1 MEARQA
7 GEERGGEERGESVHP
22 SLRIGC
28 GCGCV
33 LSSLP
38 LSCAPCAAGVLLEQ
52 CHDHRFF
59 AQGGRE
65 GGREGSE
72 VGTGA
77 RGVLTPV
84 KLPQRETTSTA
95 QQSILIHANC
105 IEVAITEIEPGRV
118 KEIIFTC
125 EHFMESKIFD

>member
-1 MEARQA
+1 MSRSTRLYGSDVAVGVCSPRFPSPARRA
-7 GEERGGEERGESVHP
+7 RPAFYWNSATIIVFSRK
-22 SLRIGC
+22 
-28 GCGCV
+28 
-33 LSSLP
+33 
-38 LSCAPCAAGVLLEQ
+38 
-52 CHDHRFF
+52 
-59 AQGGRE
+59 
-65 GGREGSE
+65 EGSE

-105 IEVAITEIEPGRV
+105 IEVVITEIEPGRV

>member
-1 MEARQA
+1 MWVCA
-7 GEERGGEERGESVHP
+7 
-22 SLRIGC
+22 L
-28 GCGCV
+28 
-33 LSSLP
+33 LFLP
-38 LSCAPCAAGVLLEQ
+38 LSSSPSARAAGVLLEQ

-65 GGREGSE
+65 GSE
-72 VGTGA
+72 VGTGS

-105 IEVAITEIEPGRV
+105 IEVVITEIEPGRV

-125 EHFMESKIFD
+125 EHFMESNIFD

>member
-7 GEERGGEERGESVHP
+7 GEERGGEERGESVGP
-22 SLRIGC
+22 PVSTDRMWLWVCALLASPLLRAVRGRRFIGT
-28 GCGCV
+28 V
-33 LSSLP
+33 PRSS
-38 LSCAPCAAGVLLEQ
+38 
-52 CHDHRFF
+52 FF
-59 AQGGRE
+59 RAR
-65 GGREGSE
+65 REGSE

-105 IEVAITEIEPGRV
+105 IEVVITEIEPGRV

-125 EHFMESKIFD
+125 ERFMESNIFD